1 MSGANGRR
9 SWGRTFH
16 AALGFERGAVLW
28 VPSLLAA
35 AYLVLF
41 GIRQAPLGFSL
52 FHYST
57 GVRIVLGPLRPG
69 SASATDFAGFLAGLR
84 QGLGRHG
91 ELAIVDAAAVTRRLA
106 AVHGDPDPDDPR
118 QWIRASR
125 DLNARLYL
133 AGELTGSPGD
143 LRGRLVA
150 WQARDERPVLVV
162 QSHAAGSEALGLAL
176 ADSLSAGIFNPR
188 FFAAVT
194 P

>member
-1 MSGANGRR
+1 MSGSIERR

-16 AALGFERGAVLW
+16 AVLGFERGAVLW

-69 SASATDFAGFLAGLR
+69 SASSAEFTGFLGGLR

-91 ELAIVDAAAVTRRLA
+91 GLALVDAAAVTHRLN
-106 AVHGDPDPDDPR
+106 AVQGDPNPDDPR

-125 DLNARLYL
+125 DLNARLYV
-133 AGELTGSPGD
+133 AGELAGGGDD